1 MGKVMRRMKEKGF
14 TLVELMIVVAI
25 VGVLAVLAIY
35 GVRKYIANSK
45 TTEARNSLG
54 QIAKDAAV
62 AFERESGNSAVVA
75 IGSSTTILRQL
86 CASSNKVPA
95 APPLSAKY
103 QSSPADW
110 GSGPT
115 ANAQA
120 ATSWACLKFSL
131 EQPQYYAYQYTASNT
146 TSTAG
151 AYSATAEG
159 DLNGDG
165 NTSLFTVNGSV
176 QSGALATSPVIGEVN
191 AEE

>member
-1 MGKVMRRMKEKGF
+1 MHQKKQHARGF

-62 AFERESGNSAVVA
+62 AFERETGSSAVTTL
-75 IGSSTTILRQL
+75 GSTSTLLRQL
-86 CASSNKVPA
+86 CPTSNKVPA
-95 APPLSAKY
+95 APPQSAKY

-110 GSGPT
+110 GTGPSPVAGST
-115 ANAQA
+115 G
-120 ATSWACLKFSL
+120 WACLKFSL
-131 EQPQYYAYQYTASNT
+131 EQPQYYSYQYVAANT
-146 TSTAG
+146 TNTAG

-165 NTSLFTVNGSV
+165 NTSLFTINGSV
-176 QSGALATSPVIGEVN
+176 QSGALATSPTLGEQN
-191 AEE
+191 PEE